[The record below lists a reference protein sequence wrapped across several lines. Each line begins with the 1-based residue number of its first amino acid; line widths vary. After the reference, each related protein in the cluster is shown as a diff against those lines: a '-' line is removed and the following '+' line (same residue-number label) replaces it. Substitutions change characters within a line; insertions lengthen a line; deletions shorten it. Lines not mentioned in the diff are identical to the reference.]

1 MRAKASGES
10 TLLLVDAVQVLRA
23 AQVDYA
29 IIGAMAASVH
39 GVIRASRDADA
50 LLSITVPALPDLE
63 RSFRA
68 TGFTT
73 ELRRGDVDDPI
84 SAVLTLHDEFENRVD
99 LLVGI
104 RGFDPQAFS
113 RTIDVPLDGEP
124 LRFVSLEDFIA
135 MKIFAGSPQDVSD
148 ATTALEVATEPLD
161 VNLLRQLASRYGAD
175 TARSLE
181 NVLATLSRGSD
192 PTNVNRG

>member
-1 MRAKASGES
+1 MRTRASGES
-10 TLLLVDAVQVLRA
+10 TLLLVDAVQVLCA

-39 GVIRASRDADA
+39 GVIRASRDAHA
-50 LLSITVPALPDLE
+50 LLSITASALPDLE

-68 TGFTT
+68 AGFKT
-73 ELRRGDVDDPI
+73 ELRRGDMDDPI

-113 RTIDVPLDGEP
+113 RAIDVPLDGAP
-124 LRFVSLEDFIA
+124 LRFVGLEDFVA
-135 MKIFAGSPQDVSD
+135 MKLFAGSPQDVSD
-148 ATTALEVATEPLD
+148 ATTAIEVATELLD
-161 VNLLRQLASRYGAD
+161 VNLVRQLSRRYGAD

-181 NVLATLSRGSD
+181 NVLTILSRDSD
-192 PTNVNRG
+192 SASS

>member
-68 TGFTT
+68 AGFIT

-124 LRFVSLEDFIA
+124 LRFVGLEDFIA
-135 MKIFAGSPQDVSD
+135 MKIFAGSPQDASD
-148 ATTALEVATEPLD
+148 ATTAIQVATEPLD

-181 NVLATLSRGSD
+181 KVLGALSRDSD
-192 PTNVNRG
+192 RTNMDAN

>member
-50 LLSITVPALPDLE
+50 LLSITVTALPDLE
-63 RSFRA
+63 RSFRG
-68 TGFTT
+68 TGFIT

-104 RGFDPQAFS
+104 RGFDPKAFS
-113 RTIDVPLDGEP
+113 RTIDVPLDGES

-161 VNLLRQLASRYGAD
+161 VNLLRQLARRYGAD
-175 TARSLE
+175 TVRSLE

-192 PTNVNRG
+192 SASG

>member
-1 MRAKASGES
+1 MRTKASGES
-10 TLLLVDAVQVLRA
+10 TLLLVDAVQVLGA

-29 IIGAMAASVH
+29 IIGATAASVH

-50 LLSITVPALPDLE
+50 LLSITASALPDLE

-68 TGFTT
+68 AGFKT
-73 ELRRGDVDDPI
+73 ELRRGDMDDPI

-113 RTIDVPLDGEP
+113 RAIDVPLDGAP
-124 LRFVSLEDFIA
+124 LRFVGLEDFVA
-135 MKIFAGSPQDVSD
+135 MKLFAGSPQDVSD
-148 ATTALEVATEPLD
+148 ATIALEVATDLLD
-161 VNLLRQLASRYGAD
+161 VNLLRQLSRRYGAD

-181 NVLATLSRGSD
+181 NILATLSRC
-192 PTNVNRG
+192 

>member
-10 TLLLVDAVQVLRA
+10 TLLLVDAVHVLRT

-50 LLSITVPALPDLE
+50 LLSITAAALPGLE
-63 RSFRA
+63 RSFKA
-68 TGFTT
+68 AGFIT
-73 ELRRGDVDDPI
+73 ELRHGDADDPI

-113 RTIDVPLDGEP
+113 RTIDVPLDGES

-161 VNLLRQLASRYGAD
+161 INLLRQLAKRYGAD
-175 TARSLE
+175 SARSLE
-181 NVLATLSRGSD
+181 NILATR
-192 PTNVNRG
+192 

>member
-1 MRAKASGES
+1 MRTKASGES

-23 AQVDYA
+23 AQVDYV

-50 LLSITVPALPDLE
+50 LLSITVSALPDLE

-68 TGFTT
+68 AGFKT
-73 ELRRGDVDDPI
+73 ELRRGDMDDPI

-113 RTIDVPLDGEP
+113 RAIDVPLDGAP
-124 LRFVSLEDFIA
+124 LRFVCLEDFVA
-135 MKIFAGSPQDVSD
+135 MKLFAGSPQDVSD
-148 ATTALEVATEPLD
+148 ATTALEVATELLD
-161 VNLLRQLASRYGAD
+161 VNLLRQLSRRYGAD
-175 TARSLE
+175 TTRSLE
-181 NVLATLSRGSD
+181 NVLATVSRDSD
-192 PTNVNRG
+192 SASS

>member
-1 MRAKASGES
+1 MRTKASGES

-50 LLSITVPALPDLE
+50 LLSITTSALPDLE

-68 TGFTT
+68 TGFIT
-73 ELRRGDVDDPI
+73 ELRRGDMDDPI

-124 LRFVSLEDFIA
+124 LRFVGLEDFIA
-135 MKIFAGSPQDVSD
+135 MKIFAGSPQDISD
-148 ATTALEVATEPLD
+148 ATTALEVATDLLD
-161 VNLLRQLASRYGAD
+161 VNLLRQLSRRYGAD

-181 NVLATLSRGSD
+181 NVLASLSRDSD
-192 PTNVNRG
+192 SASS

>member
-1 MRAKASGES
+1 MRTKASGES
-10 TLLLVDAVQVLRA
+10 ALLLVDAVQVLCA
-23 AQVDYA
+23 AQVDYV

-50 LLSITVPALPDLE
+50 LLSITASALPGLE
-63 RSFRA
+63 RSFGA
-68 TGFTT
+68 AGFKT
-73 ELRRGDVDDPI
+73 ELRRGDMDDPI

-104 RGFDPQAFS
+104 RGFDLQAFS
-113 RTIDVPLDGEP
+113 RAIDVPLDGES
-124 LRFVSLEDFIA
+124 LRFVGLEDFVA

-148 ATTALEVATEPLD
+148 ATTALEVATGPLD
-161 VNLLRQLASRYGAD
+161 VNLLRQLSRRYGVD

-181 NVLATLSRGSD
+181 SVLATLSRDSD
-192 PTNVNRG
+192 SASS

>member
-1 MRAKASGES
+1 MRTKASGES
-10 TLLLVDAVQVLRA
+10 TLLLVDAVQVLCA

-50 LLSITVPALPDLE
+50 LLSTTASALPDLE

-68 TGFTT
+68 AGFKT
-73 ELRRGDVDDPI
+73 ELRRGDMDDPI

-113 RTIDVPLDGEP
+113 RAIDVPLDGAP
-124 LRFVSLEDFIA
+124 LRFVGLEDFVA
-135 MKIFAGSPQDVSD
+135 MKLFAGSPQDVSD
-148 ATTALEVATEPLD
+148 ATIAIEVATELLD
-161 VNLLRQLASRYGAD
+161 VNLVRQLSRRYGAD

-181 NVLATLSRGSD
+181 NVLTILSRDSD
-192 PTNVNRG
+192 SASS

>member
-1 MRAKASGES
+1 
-10 TLLLVDAVQVLRA
+10 VLRS

-39 GVIRASRDADA
+39 GVIRASLDADA
-50 LLSITVPALPDLE
+50 LLSITASALADLE
-63 RSFRA
+63 RRFRA
-68 TGFTT
+68 AGFIT
-73 ELRRGDVDDPI
+73 ELRRGDMDDPI

-113 RTIDVPLDGEP
+113 RAIDVPLDGEP
-124 LRFVSLEDFIA
+124 LRFVGLEDFVA
-135 MKIFAGSPQDVSD
+135 MKMFAGSPQDVSD

-161 VNLLRQLASRYGAD
+161 IDLLRRLSRRYGAD

-181 NVLATLSRGSD
+181 SVLATLSSGSD
-192 PTNVNRG
+192 PGQRT